1 MSKFQSFAS
10 QGSFRDYQLQAPDE
24 AAKIKEET
32 QRTIRG
38 KERAEQFR
46 QGNADLYL
54 RAQKLAQQQEEMS
67 RETNFKLETESRRL
81 YKQSLDR
88 DFQIQTQNDRTLAAQ
103 QQQTFKDLSAFSQTA
118 AKMFVNFNTK
128 ITENQTNANTVNTI
142 IAGTTFEQN
151 LAIQG
156 MVDNLTEAEFAQ
168 QNFIQQMVKEG
179 KDVKALWTLYNNR
192 NTRGFIENAGVIQNT
207 SYSLAP
213 YLSEVLKNLDP
224 TLTPDQKR
232 LQVETAYRE
241 WIANS
246 FKDANGKQ
254 LNPKLVSNIG
264 APIFGKAYTQLMGEF
279 DKEERKVNQE
289 NWKDSRSKTLDLA
302 LLNGGSDA
310 VMQQSKTK
318 EQRASTTDWALTRLK
333 AGTMSWQ
340 EAEALLTQPI
350 IDENGKQTNWVTK
363 HPSDPNIG
371 RLREGIKEAR
381 RGLIQQDNLI
391 KTERRQQLDTDLIN
405 YYNEVGADGSIS
417 REDRLGA
424 ERIINEAG
432 LPDYESPVFN
442 KFFVEQEDS
451 VRYDEAAKTI
461 LDKEAAAGN
470 LKVERIQA
478 MKGISAQLKQQYLN
492 LAVQQQRQRETP
504 AYKTDVAAIKAAV
517 SQDPR
522 VKAAPVTGKE
532 NYSVLLMQDRFVRQ
546 YKETLQ
552 RTGSNDEARAVTL
565 AAIQTLLANPKSIT
579 AQGLY
584 ADVVQQEAQFATKGK
599 DTLENY
605 KEFVNVLSD
614 PDVRNNPT
622 KLANTLGAA
631 TVYSAYDDMQAGKPA
646 SAIIKNGAA
655 LMGMAPIDFV
665 NYLAS
670 GANDPNMKPIT
681 LDTQAEEIR
690 KNMKPITRR
699 LYNVNRTNERIIRG
713 SIIDH
718 NGLSSAPRRASF
730 GPSQSSNLADP
741 VLRRAADI
749 TSNYESAGSGGYNA
763 VNQGGSA
770 DGTSVPAGF
779 YSGDFRA
786 MPQHKGRSLTD
797 LTVGEIMSLQADPGG
812 SAMSDA
818 EWVERGKL
826 HAVGRYQFIGT
837 TLKGLVQRLNIPLN
851 AKFSPELQDRLF
863 LSLLKSGGPGQWIGL
878 RNATAQELA
887 IIRQAQSK
895 L

>member
-1 MSKFQSFAS
+1 MSKFKSFAS

-24 AAKIKEET
+24 ASKIKEET
-32 QRTIRG
+32 ARVIRG
-38 KERAEQFR
+38 KEKAEQFR
-46 QGNADLYL
+46 QGNAALYL
-54 RAQKLAQQQEEMS
+54 QAQKLAQQQEEMS
-67 RETNFKLETESRRL
+67 RETNFRLESESRRF
-81 YKQSLDR
+81 YKEALDR
-88 DFQIQTQNDRTLAAQ
+88 DFNIQTQNDRVRAAQ
-103 QQQTFKDLSAFSQTA
+103 QQQTFKDLSALSQTA
-118 AKMFVNFNTK
+118 AKMFVDFNTK

-142 IAGTTFEQN
+142 IAGTTFEEN

-213 YLSEVLKNLDP
+213 YLSEVLKNLD
-224 TLTPDQKR
+224 TELTPEQKR

-254 LNPKLVSNIG
+254 LNPKLVANIG
-264 APIFGKAYTQLMGEF
+264 APIFGQAYNQLMGEF
-279 DKEERKVNQE
+279 DKEEAKANQQ
-289 NWKDSRSKTLDLA
+289 KLVQDRSAGYDVALA
-302 LLNGGSDA
+302 NGGIGA
-310 VMQQSKTK
+310 VLDKAK
-318 EQRASTTDWALTRLK
+318 GREQLGYVTDWALTRLK

-340 EAEALLTQPI
+340 DAEAFLTHPI
-350 IDENGKQTNWVTK
+350 IDENGKQTNWETK
-363 HPSDPNIG
+363 HPSDSNIG
-371 RLREGIKEAR
+371 RLREGIKDAR
-381 RGLIQQDNLI
+381 RGLIQQTNLE
-391 KTERRQQLDTDLIN
+391 KTELRQQLDTNLIN

-432 LPDYESPVFN
+432 LPDYESPIFN

-451 VRYDEAAKTI
+451 VRYDDAAKTI

-552 RTGSNDEARAVTL
+552 RTGSNDEARSVTL

-579 AQGLY
+579 KEGLY

-599 DTLENY
+599 GTLENY

-631 TVYSAYDDMQAGKPA
+631 TVYSAYDDMQAGKPT

-681 LDTQAEEIR
+681 LDTQVEEIR
-690 KNMKPITRR
+690 QNMKPITRR
-699 LYNVNRTNERIIRG
+699 LYNVNRTNERVERANHIN
-713 SIIDH
+713 
-718 NGLSSAPRRASF
+718 NGTVSSASTRGAFNVVQYVANDPRFKDRTF
-730 GPSQSSNLADP
+730 GPIVYDEHGHGGANMHVHYEFATKEEALAAKA
-741 VLRRAADI
+741 L
-749 TSNYESAGSGGYNA
+749 YESKGFRISSFMRPQDTGSAHSKGFAIDVAPPTTLPYNEQAELEWIRSANA
-763 VNQGGSA
+763 VIG
-770 DGTSVPAGF
+770 
-779 YSGDFRA
+779 Y
-786 MPQHKGRSLTD
+786 
-797 LTVGEIMSLQADPGG
+797 DPTQ
-812 SAMSDA
+812 
-818 EWVERGKL
+818 V
-826 HAVGRYQFIGT
+826 
-837 TLKGLVQRLNIPLN
+837 N
-851 AKFSPELQDRLF
+851 
-863 LSLLKSGGPGQWIGL
+863 
-878 RNATAQELA
+878 
-887 IIRQAQSK
+887 
-895 L
+895 

>member
-1 MSKFQSFAS
+1 MSKFKSFAS

-24 AAKIKEET
+24 ASKIKEET
-32 QRTIRG
+32 ARVIRG
-38 KERAEQFR
+38 KEKAEQFR
-46 QGNADLYL
+46 QGNAALYL
-54 RAQKLAQQQEEMS
+54 QAQKLAQQQEEMS
-67 RETNFKLETESRRL
+67 RETNFRLESESRRF
-81 YKQSLDR
+81 YKEALDR
-88 DFQIQTQNDRTLAAQ
+88 DFNIQTQNDRVRAAQ
-103 QQQTFKDLSAFSQTA
+103 QQQTFKDLSALSQTA
-118 AKMFVNFNTK
+118 AKMFVDFNTK

-142 IAGTTFEQN
+142 IAGTTFEEN

-213 YLSEVLKNLDP
+213 YLSEVLKNLD
-224 TLTPDQKR
+224 TELTPEQKR

-254 LNPKLVSNIG
+254 LNPKLVANIG
-264 APIFGKAYTQLMGEF
+264 APIFGQAYNQLMGEF
-279 DKEERKVNQE
+279 DKEEAKANQQ
-289 NWKDSRSKTLDLA
+289 KLVQDRSAGYDVALA
-302 LLNGGSDA
+302 NGGIGA
-310 VMQQSKTK
+310 VLDKAK
-318 EQRASTTDWALTRLK
+318 GREQLGYVTDWALTRLK

-340 EAEALLTQPI
+340 DAEAFLTHPI
-350 IDENGKQTNWVTK
+350 IDENGKQTNWETK
-363 HPSDPNIG
+363 HPSDSNIG
-371 RLREGIKEAR
+371 RLREGIKDAR
-381 RGLIQQDNLI
+381 RGLIQQTNLE
-391 KTERRQQLDTDLIN
+391 KTELRQQLDTNLIN

-432 LPDYESPVFN
+432 LPDYESPIFN

-451 VRYDEAAKTI
+451 VRYDDAAKTI

-579 AQGLY
+579 KEGLY

-599 DTLENY
+599 GTLENY

-631 TVYSAYDDMQAGKPA
+631 TVYSAYDDMQAGKPT

-681 LDTQAEEIR
+681 LDTQVEEIR
-690 KNMKPITRR
+690 QNMKPITRR
-699 LYNVNRTNERIIRG
+699 LYNVNRTNERVERANHIN
-713 SIIDH
+713 
-718 NGLSSAPRRASF
+718 NGTVSSASTRGAFNVVQYVANDPRFKDRTF
-730 GPSQSSNLADP
+730 GPIVYDEHGHGGANMHVHYEFATKEEALAAKA
-741 VLRRAADI
+741 L
-749 TSNYESAGSGGYNA
+749 YESKGFRISSFMRPQDTGSAHSKGFAIDVAPPTTLPYNEQAELEWIRSANA
-763 VNQGGSA
+763 VIG
-770 DGTSVPAGF
+770 
-779 YSGDFRA
+779 Y
-786 MPQHKGRSLTD
+786 
-797 LTVGEIMSLQADPGG
+797 DPTQ
-812 SAMSDA
+812 
-818 EWVERGKL
+818 V
-826 HAVGRYQFIGT
+826 
-837 TLKGLVQRLNIPLN
+837 N
-851 AKFSPELQDRLF
+851 
-863 LSLLKSGGPGQWIGL
+863 
-878 RNATAQELA
+878 
-887 IIRQAQSK
+887 
-895 L
+895 

>member
-1 MSKFQSFAS
+1 MSKFKSFAS

-24 AAKIKEET
+24 ASKIKEET
-32 QRTIRG
+32 ARVISG
-38 KERAEQFR
+38 KERAQKFLE
-46 QGNADLYL
+46 GNNALYL
-54 RAQKLAQQQEEMS
+54 QAQKLAQNQEEMS
-67 RETNFKLETESRRL
+67 RETNFKLESENRKL

-88 DFQIQTQNDRTLAAQ
+88 DFNIQTQNDRVRAAQ
-103 QQQTFKDLSAFSQTA
+103 QQQTFKDLSALSQTA
-118 AKMFVNFNTK
+118 AKMFVDFNTK

-142 IAGTTFEQN
+142 IAGTTFEEN

-213 YLSEVLKNLDP
+213 YLSEVLKNLD
-224 TLTPDQKR
+224 TDLTPEQKR

-264 APIFGKAYTQLMGEF
+264 APIFGQAYNQLMGEF
-279 DKEERKVNQE
+279 DKEEAKANQ
-289 NWKDSRSKTLDLA
+289 KKLVQDRSAGYDVALA
-302 LLNGGSDA
+302 NGGIGA
-310 VMQQSKTK
+310 VLDKAK
-318 EQRASTTDWALTRLK
+318 GREQLGYVTDWALTRLK

-340 EAEALLTQPI
+340 DAEAFLTHPI
-350 IDENGKQTNWVTK
+350 IDENGKQTNWETK
-363 HPSDPNIG
+363 HPSDSNIG
-371 RLREGIKEAR
+371 RLREGIKDAR
-381 RGLIQQDNLI
+381 RGLIQQTNLE
-391 KTERRQQLDTDLIN
+391 KTELRQQLDTNLIN

-417 REDRLGA
+417 RKDRLGA

-432 LPDYESPVFN
+432 LPDYESPIFN

-461 LDKEAAAGN
+461 LDKELAAGN

-478 MKGISAQLKQQYLN
+478 MKGVSAQLKQQYLN

-579 AQGLY
+579 KEGLY

-599 DTLENY
+599 GTLENY

-631 TVYSAYDDMQAGKPA
+631 TVYSAYDDMQAGKPT

-681 LDTQAEEIR
+681 LDTQVEEIR
-690 KNMKPITRR
+690 QNMKPITRR
-699 LYNVNRTNERIIRG
+699 LYNVNRTNERINRG
-713 SIIDH
+713 NQLTFGGNYSSSSVPKRASMVSTSKPGED
-718 NGLSSAPRRASF
+718 GLSRAPQGHIAYAAHQDLYINF
-730 GPSQSSNLADP
+730 GKFLEEVGFKVGEHEAFGGVKPNVHSPYGFHPWNEGM
-741 VLRRAADI
+741 DI
-749 TSNYESAGSGGYNA
+749 TD
-763 VNQGGSA
+763 QR
-770 DGTSVPAGF
+770 P
-779 YSGDFRA
+779 GDWLGRTTRFKQE
-786 MPQHKGRSLTD
+786 MRSL
-797 LTVGEIMSLQADPGG
+797 
-812 SAMSDA
+812 
-818 EWVERGKL
+818 
-826 HAVGRYQFIGT
+826 
-837 TLKGLVQRLNIPLN
+837 GLFKQVL
-851 AKFSPELQDRLF
+851 
-863 LSLLKSGGPGQWIGL
+863 GPGDAGHDTHVDLGGL
-878 RNATAQELA
+878 MRVPTQEELDYLRS
-887 IIRQAQSK
+887 IFK
-895 L
+895 LN

>member
-1 MSKFQSFAS
+1 MTKFKSFAS

-32 QRTIRG
+32 ARVIRG
-38 KERAEQFR
+38 REKAEKFR
-46 QGNADLYL
+46 QGNSALYL
-54 RAQKLAQQQEEMS
+54 QAQKLAQQQEEMS
-67 RETNFKLETESRRL
+67 RETNFRLESESRKL
-81 YKQSLDR
+81 YRQSLDR
-88 DFQIQTQNDRTLAAQ
+88 DFQIQTQNDRTRAAQ
-103 QQQTFKDLSAFSQTA
+103 QQQTFKDLSALSQTA
-118 AKMFVNFNTK
+118 AKMFVDFNTK

-142 IAGTTFEQN
+142 VAGTTFEEN

-213 YLSEVLKNLDP
+213 YLSEVLKNLD
-224 TLTPDQKR
+224 TELTPEQKR

-254 LNPKLVSNIG
+254 LNPKLVANIG
-264 APIFGKAYTQLMGEF
+264 APIFGQAYNQLMGEF
-279 DKEERKVNQE
+279 DKEDKKANQQ
-289 NWKDSRSKTLDLA
+289 KLVQDRSAGYDVALA
-302 LLNGGSDA
+302 NGGIGA
-310 VMQQSKTK
+310 VLDKAK
-318 EQRASTTDWALTRLK
+318 GREQLGYVTDWALTRLK

-340 EAEALLTQPI
+340 DAEALLTHPI
-350 IDENGKQTNWVTK
+350 TDENGKQTNWETK

-371 RLREGIKEAR
+371 RLREGAKEAR
-381 RGLIQQDNLI
+381 RGLIQQTNLE
-391 KTERRQQLDTDLIN
+391 KTELRQQLDTNLIN

-424 ERIINEAG
+424 EQIINKAG
-432 LPDYESPVFN
+432 LPDYESPIFN

-451 VRYDEAAKTI
+451 VRFDDAAKTI

-579 AQGLY
+579 KEGLY

-599 DTLENY
+599 GTLENY

-631 TVYSAYDDMQAGKPA
+631 TVYSAYEDMQSGKPT

-681 LDTQAEEIR
+681 LDSQVEEIR
-690 KNMKPITRR
+690 QNMKPITRR
-699 LYNVNRTNERIIRG
+699 LYNVNRTNERVERANHINNGTVSSASTRGAFNVVQYVSNDPRFKDRTFGPIVYDEHGHGGKNMHVHYEFATKEEALAAKALFESKGYRISSFIRPHDKDSAHYKGFALDVAAPLNLPYNEQAELEWIRG
-713 SIIDH
+713 
-718 NGLSSAPRRASF
+718 
-730 GPSQSSNLADP
+730 
-741 VLRRAADI
+741 
-749 TSNYESAGSGGYNA
+749 TNA
-763 VNQGGSA
+763 VIG
-770 DGTSVPAGF
+770 
-779 YSGDFRA
+779 Y
-786 MPQHKGRSLTD
+786 
-797 LTVGEIMSLQADPGG
+797 DPTQ
-812 SAMSDA
+812 
-818 EWVERGKL
+818 V
-826 HAVGRYQFIGT
+826 
-837 TLKGLVQRLNIPLN
+837 N
-851 AKFSPELQDRLF
+851 
-863 LSLLKSGGPGQWIGL
+863 
-878 RNATAQELA
+878 
-887 IIRQAQSK
+887 
-895 L
+895 

>member
-1 MSKFQSFAS
+1 MSKFKSFAS

-24 AAKIKEET
+24 AAKIREQTE
-32 QRTIRG
+32 RTLRG
-38 KERAEQFR
+38 KERAERFR

-54 RAQKLAQQQEEMS
+54 QAQKLAQQQEEMS
-67 RETNFKLETESRRL
+67 RETNFRLESESRKL
-81 YKQSLDR
+81 YRQSLDR
-88 DFQIQTQNDRTLAAQ
+88 DFQIQTQNDRNRAAQ
-103 QQQTFKDLSAFSQTA
+103 QQQTFKDLSALSQTA
-118 AKMFVNFNTK
+118 AKMFVDFNTK

-142 IAGTTFEQN
+142 VAGTTFEEN

-213 YLSEVLKNLDP
+213 YLSEVVKNFDS
-224 TLTPDQKR
+224 TLTTEQKR

-254 LNPKLVSNIG
+254 LNPKLVANIG
-264 APIFGKAYTQLMGEF
+264 APIFGQAYNQLMGEF
-279 DKEERKVNQE
+279 DKEDKKANQQ
-289 NWKDSRSKTLDLA
+289 KLAQDRSAVRDVAMANGGTAAVLDL
-302 LLNGGSDA
+302 
-310 VMQQSKTK
+310 SKGR
-318 EQRASTTDWALTRLK
+318 EQLGYTTDWILSRLK

-340 EAEALLTQPI
+340 EAEAFATHPI
-350 IDENGKQTNWVTK
+350 IDENGKDTNWETK
-363 HPSDPNIG
+363 HPSDPNLG

-381 RGLIQQDNLI
+381 RGLIQQTNLE
-391 KTERRQQLDTDLIN
+391 KTELRQQLDTNLIN

-432 LPDYESPVFN
+432 LPDYESPIFN

-461 LDKEAAAGN
+461 LDKELAAGN

-478 MKGISAQLKQQYLN
+478 MKGVSAQLKQQYLN

-579 AQGLY
+579 KEGLY

-599 DTLENY
+599 GTLENY

-681 LDTQAEEIR
+681 LDTQVEEIR
-690 KNMKPITRR
+690 QNMKPITRR
-699 LYNVNRTNERIIRG
+699 LYNASYNNNDTRSRG
-713 SIIDH
+713 NAINS
-718 NGLSSAPRRASF
+718 GLVSEAPTRFGPGKARPLSSFAP
-730 GPSQSSNLADP
+730 QVSSIVMESDTGQPGMDIFFEDKKFPA
-741 VLRRAADI
+741 VLPGVVKEI
-749 TSNYESAGSGGYNA
+749 NWQGNSSAGYGNYVVIESTDPSTGEKVDVLYAHLAMPTHLKEGSS
-763 VNQGGSA
+763 VVPGMVIGTQGGTGSVRSA
-770 DGTSVPAGF
+770 DGTIASIDFLAPAPKGSNSMVP
-779 YSGDFRA
+779 Y
-786 MPQHKGRSLTD
+786 
-797 LTVGEIMSLQADPGG
+797 
-812 SAMSDA
+812 
-818 EWVERGKL
+818 
-826 HAVGRYQFIGT
+826 RYYKQLREQIA
-837 TLKGLVQRLNIPLN
+837 Q
-851 AKFSPELQDRLF
+851 Q
-863 LSLLKSGGPGQWIGL
+863 LSQ
-878 RNATAQELA
+878 
-887 IIRQAQSK
+887 
-895 L
+895 